1 MTLRVFN
8 LSRVA
13 PLLMLA
19 AGLGASSPAAACGYS
34 YGCYAPSP
42 VIVQPYYQS
51 CSCCGCGGAG
61 YAGYAYAAPYYGA
74 YAAGYGYDESVL
86 AGPGYYPHRWRPRHY
101 WGPRRWW

>member
-34 YGCYAPSP
+34 FGCYAPSP

-51 CSCCGCGGAG
+51 CSSRTMRQIFCSTRNPSGSKA
-61 YAGYAYAAPYYGA
+61 
-74 YAAGYGYDESVL
+74 
-86 AGPGYYPHRWRPRHY
+86 
-101 WGPRRWW
+101 